1 VDDQL
6 DGDKQFGRRM
16 VLLPLISMR
25 AFLKE
30 AIAMKAINYEAPA
43 GLWKEFFGEIAPG
56 KVAHLCSI
64 EVARGTLRSCVAQFD
79 AKPGFKKG
87 LYSSRVRSR
96 LALSALNTWMIS
108 STPSV
113 GVLIARDGA
122 LDDQDAV
129 MAAGSS
135 SPTSR
140 RRSST
145 VDEKGLPRLNSIG

>member
-64 EVARGTLRSCVAQFD
+64 EVARGTLRSCVAQLMRRPTC
-79 AKPGFKKG
+79 ALGSPNATISIEG
-87 LYSSRVRSR
+87 SR
-96 LALSALNTWMIS
+96 LPQTDVASESLKPKPIR
-108 STPSV
+108 PGRYPV
-113 GVLIARDGA
+113 G
-122 LDDQDAV
+122 
-129 MAAGSS
+129 S
-135 SPTSR
+135 
-140 RRSST
+140 
-145 VDEKGLPRLNSIG
+145 